1 MSDTA
6 SPSGDR
12 PSTNSRKKRMTKKKT
27 EEVEPEVQSGNVDLN
42 GDGPVSR
49 STEKKDTQSD
59 DLVLWR

>member
-1 MSDTA
+1 
-6 SPSGDR
+6 
-12 PSTNSRKKRMTKKKT
+12 MTKKKT

-59 DLVLWR
+59 DLVLWRYKTIVHAG